1 MKEAAAPRLLSAG
14 IGGNVLSLLGMLLT
28 VIGVLVLAY
37 WVTRLIGRHGMP
49 GLAKASGGR
58 GRLEV
63 LWQVSLGKSERLVLV
78 RVEQRCLLLGVTSGE
93 IRVLTELSEEE
104 AGPWLQS
111 PGASADTPSFLDI
124 LRDNFPKKK

>member
-63 LWQVSLGKSERLVLV
+63 
-78 RVEQRCLLLGVTSGE
+78 
-93 IRVLTELSEEE
+93 
-104 AGPWLQS
+104 QS